1 MARRKGWGMATDA
14 IHRGRMREDLK
25 SHASPI
31 YKTSTFTFG
40 SVEEARGLFAGERKA
55 SYAYTRYNNP
65 NFEAVEEKLAAL
77 ERGEKARVFS
87 SGMAAIH
94 GTLMALAGGKGA
106 HVIAGKTLY
115 SGTDEA
121 FARLWPPF
129 GISFTR
135 VDATKPREVARS
147 IRRNTR
153 FVFLETPANPTL
165 AITDVRAVAEIAR
178 GHEIPLVVD
187 NTFATPYNQRPL
199 ELGADL
205 VIESLTK
212 YLNGHGDIIGGAA
225 IGSGDLIS
233 RLESYA
239 VNLGACPDPRA
250 CADIERGMET
260 LQARMIVHNSNALR
274 LAEYLQGHREVERVY
289 FPGLESH
296 QGHEVA
302 ERQMRTPEGRAGY
315 SGMISFELKGGQE
328 AARSLLNSLA
338 GMYERGDGVIALTV
352 SLGTVDTIIESPA
365 LMTHFNIPQE
375 ERLEKGITDGLI
387 RLSVGLEDY
396 EDIEGTLEEA
406 LGLIKK
412 IR

>member
-14 IHRGRMREDLK
+14 IHRGRVREDLR

-40 SVEEARGLFAGERKA
+40 SVEEARALFAGERRA
-55 SYAYTRYNNP
+55 YAYTRYNNP

-77 ERGEKARVFS
+77 EGGEAARVFS

-94 GTLMALAGGKGA
+94 GTLMMLVGRKGA

-121 FARLWPPF
+121 FTRLWPPL
-129 GISFTR
+129 GISFAR
-135 VDATKPREVARS
+135 VDTTEPREVERS

-153 FVFLETPANPTL
+153 FIFLETPANPTL
-165 AITDVRAVAEIAR
+165 AITDVGAVAEIAR
-178 GHEIPLVVD
+178 RHGIPLVVD

-199 ELGADL
+199 GLGADL

-212 YLNGHGDIIGGAA
+212 YLNGHGDIIGGAVV
-225 IGSGDLIS
+225 GSGDLIS
-233 RLESYA
+233 RLEPYA

-260 LQARMIVHNSNALR
+260 LPARMRVHNSNALR
-274 LAEYLQGHREVERVY
+274 LARYLQGRREVAKVY

-302 ERQMRTPEGRAGY
+302 KRQMRTPEGRAGY
-315 SGMISFELKGGQE
+315 SGMISFELKGGQK
-328 AARSLLNSLA
+328 ASRAFLNTLA
-338 GMYERGDGVIALTV
+338 SMYERGEGVIALSV

-365 LMTHFNIPQE
+365 LMTHFNIPRE
-375 ERLEKGITDGLI
+375 ERLEKGIADGLI

-396 EDIEGTLEEA
+396 EDIEGTLEKA
-406 LGLIKK
+406 LGMIKK
-412 IR
+412 R